1 MANIFRKKDAYID
14 RVNRSTFDLSFVNN
28 LTMKFG
34 AITPVCLLP
43 ASFGDSFQINARFN
57 LQLLPT
63 VFPIQTQLYVR
74 LHFVYVRTRTLWED
88 WMSFFGGDET
98 VTPPW
103 LDMSAFNSSVEQKS
117 KFNIPDD
124 MQTGT
129 LADYL
134 GVPTTITGSFGATSV
149 GKLLSPVLTS
159 EGSAPSFGK
168 GFFTAFATKDYSEI
182 HTLDALIAKK
192 GSAISEIMEY
202 QPENP
207 SVVHYYGFGKALMGI
222 EYKFTGD
229 QQTQNPRIILSC
241 SGFPELLEFLKTS
254 RCGYIF
260 SEDGL
265 KMTDVGKIATSS
277 VSGSDIELSFTT
289 SKPVAAFT
297 FYLVIEFD
305 FGKRQNTSDVLT
317 FTYSRKMNGV
327 YSYESG
333 IYESLRAK
341 FNSMPVQAVVRSDE
355 WTKPEYRNCPFYTVN
370 ENQLPP
376 IPLSAL
382 PFRAYEAYYNAFG
395 RDIRNNPFIVD
406 GKPEYNK
413 YVPSIKGG
421 RDTYKYQLR
430 YANWEPDAYTT
441 ALQSPQAGV
450 APLVG
455 ITSLGEATFRD
466 AAGTEYHAQLETA
479 DDGDTVTGFQVKSS
493 NAPADVVR
501 NLIGMATS
509 GISISDFRNVNSLQR
524 FLEIRIRQSPRYRN
538 LVKGLF
544 DVNLDYD
551 ELMMPEFLGGIS
563 DTIPVYK
570 VTQTTPTEGNPLGSF
585 AGQGSLQSGMRH
597 VIRKY
602 CPEDGYILGVM
613 SVVPA
618 ANYSQLL
625 PPHFTRMNLL
635 DWHFPQFNNVSYQPM
650 LYKHLCPYQAYAV
663 NPANVNN
670 VFGYQRA
677 YWDLIASFD
686 EVHGEFRGSMRN
698 FLINRVFD
706 KAPELSKDFLIV
718 NPDHVNDVFAMTSEN
733 GDKILGSIAFDITKK
748 TTIPRN
754 SIPHIE

>member
-103 LDMSAFNSSVEQKS
+103 LDVLADGNTPERKAQ
-117 KFNIPDD
+117 FNIPDD
-124 MQTGT
+124 LQTGS

-134 GVPTTITGSFGATSV
+134 GVPTTITGTYGSEIKGIRRTPFYSANKTSPFGTLIFTHLEDANASV
-149 GKLLSPVLTS
+149 GTIDKIVTKQGSPISSILVD
-159 EGSAPSFGK
+159 K
-168 GFFTAFATKDYSEI
+168 GPTT
-182 HTLDALIAKK
+182 
-192 GSAISEIMEY
+192 
-202 QPENP
+202 PN
-207 SVVHYYGFGKALMGI
+207 YYGSGTLINAVQYDFSGVQD
-222 EYKFTGD
+222 TS
-229 QQTQNPRIILSC
+229 TPVVRISLN
-241 SGFPELLEFLKTS
+241 GFPELKEFISTGRLG
-254 RCGYIF
+254 CIF
-260 SEDGL
+260 SADGS
-265 KMTDVGKIATSS
+265 VATSCLKINS
-277 VSGSDIELSFTT
+277 SAVKGEYVELSFDAGE
-289 SKPVAAFT
+289 PVSSFT
-297 FYLVIEFD
+297 FYLLIEYASS
-305 FGKRQNTSDVLT
+305 RETVSDVLT
-317 FTYSRKMNGV
+317 VSYVTSSGGYWYGIFDKFLKLFTDLSV
-327 YSYESG
+327 S
-333 IYESLRAK
+333 
-341 FNSMPVQAVVRSDE
+341 AVMSSSQ
-355 WTKPEYRNCPFYTVN
+355 WTKPEAANCPFYTSKD
-370 ENQLPP
+370 QLPP

-382 PFRAYEAYYNAFG
+382 PFRAYESYYNAFG

-406 GKPEYNK
+406 GKPEYNR
-413 YVPSIKGG
+413 YVPSLKGG
-421 RDTYKYQLR
+421 KDGYKYQLH

-441 ALQSPQAGV
+441 ALQSPQSGV

-466 AAGTEYHAQLETA
+466 ASGTEYHAQLETA
-479 DDGDTVTGFQVKSS
+479 EDGDTVTGFQMKSS
-493 NAPADVVR
+493 NAPTDVVR

-524 FLEIRIRQSPRYRN
+524 FLEIRIRQSPRYKN

-544 DVNLDYD
+544 DVDLDYD

-625 PPHFTRMNLL
+625 APHFTRMSLL
-635 DWHFPQFNNVSYQPM
+635 DWHFPQFNNISYQPM
-650 LYKHLCPYQAYAV
+650 LYKHLCPYQAFAV
-663 NPANVNN
+663 NPANLNN

-677 YWDLIASFD
+677 FWDLISSFD

-706 KAPELSKDFLIV
+706 KAPELSKDFLLV

>member
-1 MANIFRKKDAYID
+1 MANIFRKKDSYID

-43 ASFGDSFQINARFN
+43 VSFGDSFQINARFN

-98 VTPPW
+98 VTPPFM
-103 LDMSAFNSSVEQKS
+103 DPISSNATADQKS
-117 KFNIPDD
+117 EFNVLDD
-124 MQTGT
+124 LQTGT

-134 GVPTTITGSFGATSV
+134 GIPTTITGTYGRTSEAFRISYNQMKGV
-149 GKLLSPVLTS
+149 SINDALTS
-159 EGSAPSFGK
+159 TPAVEYPVFGGITPIGS
-168 GFFTAFATKDYSEI
+168 TDE
-182 HTLDALIAKK
+182 TLQDFW
-192 GSAISEIMEY
+192 S
-202 QPENP
+202 NR
-207 SVVHYYGFGKALMGI
+207 VTGKALSQSFDPTEWVG
-222 EYKFTGD
+222 
-229 QQTQNPRIILSC
+229 
-241 SGFPELLEFLKTS
+241 
-254 RCGYIF
+254 
-260 SEDGL
+260 
-265 KMTDVGKIATSS
+265 TDVGRVSNYIAVPFLFDVNSVLIDTVEFRIPTTWFSSTSGAIAMGFYNSSGGFVSGFNANDMASSVDGLNYVISTTKANLANVVQIVFWVDVRKVKTDYSKLVKVTSYNDGSGIKRGTLRSINILNSFAYVTSS
-277 VSGSDIELSFTT
+277 G
-289 SKPVAAFT
+289 
-297 FYLVIEFD
+297 
-305 FGKRQNTSDVLT
+305 Q
-317 FTYSRKMNGV
+317 
-327 YSYESG
+327 
-333 IYESLRAK
+333 
-341 FNSMPVQAVVRSDE
+341 
-355 WTKPEYRNCPFYTVN
+355 WTKPEAANCPFYT
-370 ENQLPP
+370 ENATKALPP

-406 GKPEYNK
+406 GSPEYNK
-413 YVPSIKGG
+413 YVPSLKGG
-421 RDTYKYQLR
+421 RDTYKYQLH

-441 ALQSPQAGV
+441 ALQSPQSGV

-479 DDGDTVTGFQVKSS
+479 EDGDTVTGFQVKSS

-524 FLEIRIRQSPRYRN
+524 FLEIRVRQSPRYKN

-635 DWHFPQFNNVSYQPM
+635 DWHFPQFNNISYQPM

-663 NPANVNN
+663 NPQNINN

-677 YWDLIASFD
+677 YWDLISSFD

-706 KAPELSKDFLIV
+706 KAPELSKDFLLV

>member
-88 WMSFFGGDET
+88 WMAFFGGDET
-98 VTPPW
+98 VTPPFIAP
-103 LDMSAFNSSVEQKS
+103 LATKSPTSFNVEE
-117 KFNIPDD
+117 DL
-124 MQTGT
+124 QTGS

-134 GVPTTITGSFGATSV
+134 GVPTTIVGSYGVEQRFEPKFCTESPFTGNIMSVVLSTNLETRDQAISHFNSQRGKPITSV
-149 GKLLSPVLTS
+149 LTCTYSSSENNDKRVFGYRLGALPSSSDGKSGTVYVRSLGPILAGMTTWVKPIVICCDHAS
-159 EGSAPSFGK
+159 
-168 GFFTAFATKDYSEI
+168 
-182 HTLDALIAKK
+182 
-192 GSAISEIMEY
+192 
-202 QPENP
+202 
-207 SVVHYYGFGKALMGI
+207 
-222 EYKFTGD
+222 
-229 QQTQNPRIILSC
+229 IILKTVECDISQDRQSIIFNLDK
-241 SGFPELLEFLKTS
+241 SGADKLVEVLYLAFSPIAYS
-254 RCGYIF
+254 DYHNAVYIQEA
-260 SEDGL
+260 SGVVS
-265 KMTDVGKIATSS
+265 TRITIASTPI
-277 VSGSDIELSFTT
+277 GFASFA
-289 SKPVAAFT
+289 SH
-297 FYLVIEFD
+297 
-305 FGKRQNTSDVLT
+305 
-317 FTYSRKMNGV
+317 
-327 YSYESG
+327 
-333 IYESLRAK
+333 
-341 FNSMPVQAVVRSDE
+341 E
-355 WTKPEYRNCPFYTVN
+355 WTKPVADNCPFYAPN
-370 ENQLPP
+370 ANASLPK

-382 PFRAYEAYYNAFG
+382 PFRAYESYYNAFG

-413 YVPSIKGG
+413 YVPSLKGG
-421 RDTYKYQLR
+421 RDAYKYQLH

-466 AAGTEYHAQLETA
+466 ASGAEYHAQLETA
-479 DDGDTVTGFQVKSS
+479 EDGDTVTGFQVKSS

-524 FLEIRIRQSPRYRN
+524 FLEIRVRQSPRYKN

-635 DWHFPQFNNVSYQPM
+635 DWHFPQFNNISYQPM
-650 LYKHLCPYQAYAV
+650 LYKNLCPYQAYAT
-663 NPANVNN
+663 NPENLNN

-677 YWDLIASFD
+677 YWDLISSFD

-706 KAPELSKDFLIV
+706 KAPELSQDFLLV
-718 NPDHVNDVFAMTSEN
+718 NPDHVNDVFAMTAEN

>member
-1 MANIFRKKDAYID
+1 MANIFRKKDSYID

-43 ASFGDSFQINARFN
+43 VSFGDSFQINARFN

-88 WMSFFGGDET
+88 WMSFFGGDES

-103 LDMSAFNSSVEQKS
+103 MDPFGNNSTSESKSV
-117 KFNIPDD
+117 FNIPDD
-124 MQTGT
+124 LQTGS

-134 GVPTTITGSFGATSV
+134 GIPTTLVGNYGVEKSVNVRYGVEHSGAWSGSFLFNNINGLSRDSAVSTISSLKGKSIKELGTLSPSSSGADQYLAISYRISLLNSGIENPETAFLSLRFLDIFHAKDFWRYGFFVVVNPTSSKILDV
-149 GKLLSPVLTS
+149 FTLDVLPTDAEVSYSLDLRSYTTDIDIYVVTPPRNASNVFWQDGYLIQYLGSPTYYKLLTV
-159 EGSAPSFGK
+159 GGQ
-168 GFFTAFATKDYSEI
+168 
-182 HTLDALIAKK
+182 
-192 GSAISEIMEY
+192 SAI
-202 QPENP
+202 
-207 SVVHYYGFGKALMGI
+207 
-222 EYKFTGD
+222 TD
-229 QQTQNPRIILSC
+229 Q
-241 SGFPELLEFLKTS
+241 
-254 RCGYIF
+254 
-260 SEDGL
+260 
-265 KMTDVGKIATSS
+265 
-277 VSGSDIELSFTT
+277 
-289 SKPVAAFT
+289 
-297 FYLVIEFD
+297 
-305 FGKRQNTSDVLT
+305 
-317 FTYSRKMNGV
+317 
-327 YSYESG
+327 
-333 IYESLRAK
+333 
-341 FNSMPVQAVVRSDE
+341 
-355 WTKPEYRNCPFYTVN
+355 NCPFFTSDASSS
-370 ENQLPP
+370 LPP

-406 GKPEYNK
+406 GKPEYNR
-413 YVPSIKGG
+413 YIPSVKGG
-421 RDTYKYQLR
+421 RDTYKYQLH

-466 AAGTEYHAQLETA
+466 AAGAEYHAQLETA
-479 DDGDTVTGFQVKSS
+479 EDGDTVTGFQIKSS

-524 FLEIRIRQSPRYRN
+524 FLEIRIRQSPRYKN

-570 VTQTTPTEGNPLGSF
+570 VTQTTPTEGNPLGAF

-635 DWHFPQFNNVSYQPM
+635 DWHFPQFNNISYQPM
-650 LYKHLCPYQAYAV
+650 LYKHLCPYQAYSV
-663 NPANVNN
+663 SPANINN

-677 YWDLIASFD
+677 YWDLISSFD

-698 FLINRVFD
+698 FVINRVFD
-706 KAPELSKDFLIV
+706 RAPELSTDFLLV

>member
-14 RVNRSTFDLSFVNN
+14 RVNRSAFDMSFVNN

-103 LDMSAFNSSVEQKS
+103 IDPTAENTAQGHKQ
-117 KFNIPDD
+117 FNIDD
-124 MQTGT
+124 DLQTGT

-134 GVPTTITGSFGATSV
+134 GVPTTITGTYG
-149 GKLLSPVLTS
+149 
-159 EGSAPSFGK
+159 
-168 GFFTAFATKDYSEI
+168 SEI
-182 HTLDALIAKK
+182 KGLRRTPFYSANKVSPLGTLIFTHLGNASAATGTIDKIIGKQ
-192 GSAISEIMEY
+192 GSPISSIFSDNA
-202 QPENP
+202 PAVPN
-207 SVVHYYGFGKALMGI
+207 YYGCKTTINAIQYDFSGVQSTNK
-222 EYKFTGD
+222 
-229 QQTQNPRIILSC
+229 PVVRISL
-241 SGFPELLEFLKTS
+241 SGFPQLKDFVSTG
-254 RCGYIF
+254 RLGCIF
-260 SEDGL
+260 SVDGS
-265 KMTDVGKIATSS
+265 TATSCSKIDSS
-277 VSGSDIELSFTT
+277 VLKDDYLELSFDAG
-289 SKPVAAFT
+289 SNVSSFT
-297 FYLVIEFD
+297 FYLLIEYVSS
-305 FGKRQNTSDVLT
+305 RTTESDILT
-317 FTYSRKMNGV
+317 VSYAAPAGTYW
-327 YSYESG
+327 YG
-333 IYESLRAK
+333 IFEKYLDLFSNL
-341 FNSMPVQAVVRSDE
+341 PVSAVMSSNE
-355 WTKPEYRNCPFYTVN
+355 WTKPQKENCPFYTSN
-370 ENQLPP
+370 SNLPA

-382 PFRAYEAYYNAFG
+382 PFRAYESYYNAFG

-413 YVPSIKGG
+413 YVPSTKGG
-421 RDTYKYQLR
+421 SDTYKYQLR

-466 AAGTEYHAQLETA
+466 AAGVEYHAQLETA
-479 DDGDTVTGFQVKSS
+479 DDGDTVTGFQVTSS
-493 NAPADVVR
+493 NAPTDVIH

-524 FLEIRIRQSPRYRN
+524 FLEIRVRQSPRYKN

-625 PPHFTRMNLL
+625 APHFTRMNLL
-635 DWHFPQFNNVSYQPM
+635 DWHFPQFNNISYQPM

-677 YWDLIASFD
+677 YWDLISSFD

-706 KAPELSKDFLIV
+706 KAPELSKDFLLV

>member
-1 MANIFRKKDAYID
+1 MANIFRKKDQYID

-34 AITPVCLLP
+34 AITPVCCLP
-43 ASFGDSFQINARFN
+43 VGFGDSFQINARFN

-74 LHFVYVRTRTLWED
+74 LHFVYVRTRTIWKD
-88 WMSFFGGDET
+88 WMNFFGGDES

-103 LDMSAFNSSVEQKS
+103 MNLVDDSSSS
-117 KFNIPDD
+117 KFSVADD
-124 MQTGT
+124 LQTGT

-134 GVPTTITGSFGATSV
+134 GVPTTITGTYGATSIV
-149 GKLLSPVLTS
+149 DYNNSPTITVVNPDTDKLS
-159 EGSAPSFGK
+159 ESG
-168 GFFTAFATKDYSEI
+168 
-182 HTLDALIAKK
+182 
-192 GSAISEIMEY
+192 
-202 QPENP
+202 
-207 SVVHYYGFGKALMGI
+207 YYASSIRTF
-222 EYKFTGD
+222 D
-229 QQTQNPRIILSC
+229 S
-241 SGFPELLEFLKTS
+241 LKTFLQS
-254 RCGYIF
+254 SDVFTSKFSARSASDLGTGYNAF
-260 SEDGL
+260 VMPL
-265 KMTDVGKIATSS
+265 SS
-277 VSGSDIELSFTT
+277 VSFGSVDRLSISFDFSAFSTDASAVINEIGALAIYKDLDSDDSSFLYSSEADVKGSIITFAFPESYNPADFSGGYAVLFMPWAEDSSVLTT
-289 SKPVAAFT
+289 SKWFEHVSIPAGKTYALTSLATRVLSNVSFITTDASWTKPVAA
-297 FYLVIEFD
+297 
-305 FGKRQNTSDVLT
+305 
-317 FTYSRKMNGV
+317 
-327 YSYESG
+327 
-333 IYESLRAK
+333 
-341 FNSMPVQAVVRSDE
+341 
-355 WTKPEYRNCPFYTVN
+355 NCPFYAGSSGK
-370 ENQLPP
+370 LPP

-406 GKPEYNK
+406 GKPEYNR
-413 YVPSIKGG
+413 YVPSIEGG
-421 RDTYKYQLR
+421 PDFYKYQIH

-441 ALQSPQAGV
+441 ALQSPQSGV

-466 AAGTEYHAQLETA
+466 AAGTTYSAQLETA
-479 DDGDTVTGFQVKSS
+479 EDGDTVTGFQMKSS

-524 FLEIRIRQSPRYRN
+524 FLEIRIRQSPRYKN

-570 VTQTTPTEGNPLGSF
+570 VTQTVPTENNPLGSF

-635 DWHFPQFNNVSYQPM
+635 DWHFPQFNNISYQPM
-650 LYKHLCPYQAYAV
+650 LYKHLCPYQSYAV
-663 NPANVNN
+663 NPANINN

-677 YWDLIASFD
+677 YWDLISSFD

-698 FLINRVFD
+698 FVINRVFD
-706 KAPELSKDFLIV
+706 KAPELSKDFLLV
-718 NPDHVNDVFAMTSEN
+718 NPDHVNDVFAMTAEN

>member
-74 LHFVYVRTRTLWED
+74 LHFVYVRTRTIWED

-103 LDMSAFNSSVEQKS
+103 MDILADGNTPARKAQ
-117 KFNIPDD
+117 FNIPDD
-124 MQTGT
+124 LQTGS

-134 GVPTTITGSFGATSV
+134 GVPTTITGVYGHEYESNKVGYDRLKGITFSDSLKSSPSVAHPVFPAAQVVGSPDTSISDFYVRQQLKSLSQIFVANAWAGPSV
-149 GKLLSPVLTS
+149 GYKSNYIGIPYVWNAEQISIDSIEFRIPIDWFSDLSNPFWMGFYDSTGAAVVQFSYVEFTS
-159 EGSAPSFGK
+159 ASVQGNCYVVSAPK
-168 GFFTAFATKDYSEI
+168 
-182 HTLDALIAKK
+182 
-192 GSAISEIMEY
+192 
-202 QPENP
+202 
-207 SVVHYYGFGKALMGI
+207 SVFEGV
-222 EYKFTGD
+222 
-229 QQTQNPRIILSC
+229 TQIVFWVDIRK
-241 SGFPELLEFLKTS
+241 LKTDYVRTVPVS
-254 RCGYIF
+254 SYT
-260 SEDGL
+260 DG
-265 KMTDVGKIATSS
+265 
-277 VSGSDIELSFTT
+277 SGSERGELYSIDVLNNFYYTT
-289 SKPVAAFT
+289 S
-297 FYLVIEFD
+297 
-305 FGKRQNTSDVLT
+305 TS
-317 FTYSRKMNGV
+317 N
-327 YSYESG
+327 
-333 IYESLRAK
+333 
-341 FNSMPVQAVVRSDE
+341 
-355 WTKPEYRNCPFYTVN
+355 WTKPEASNCPFYTSSGM
-370 ENQLPP
+370 PA

-395 RDIRNNPFIVD
+395 RDIRNNPFMVD

-413 YVPSIKGG
+413 YVPTVKGG
-421 RDTYKYQLR
+421 NDSYKYQLH

-441 ALQSPQAGV
+441 ALQSPQSGV

-455 ITSLGEATFRD
+455 ISSLGDATFRD

-479 DDGDTVTGFQVKSS
+479 EDGDTVTGFQVRSS

-524 FLEIRIRQSPRYRN
+524 FLEIRIRQSPRYKN

-635 DWHFPQFNNVSYQPM
+635 DWHFPQFNNISYQPM

-663 NPANVNN
+663 NPQNVNS

-706 KAPELSKDFLIV
+706 KAPELSKDFLLV
-718 NPDHVNDVFAMTSEN
+718 NPDHVNDVFAMTAEN
-733 GDKILGSIAFDITKK
+733 GDKILGSIAFEITKK

>member
-103 LDMSAFNSSVEQKS
+103 IDPTAEDTVQGHRQ
-117 KFNIPDD
+117 FNISDD
-124 MQTGT
+124 LQTGT

-134 GVPTTITGSFGATSV
+134 GVPTTITGTYGNEVQGISRTPLYSANKVSPYGTLVFTHLINVDSSANTIDKIV
-149 GKLLSPVLTS
+149 GKQGSLLSSVFVDKGPVR
-159 EGSAPSFGK
+159 P
-168 GFFTAFATKDYSEI
+168 
-182 HTLDALIAKK
+182 
-192 GSAISEIMEY
+192 
-202 QPENP
+202 N
-207 SVVHYYGFGKALMGI
+207 YYGSEVVINAFQFDFSSVQSSQHPVI
-222 EYKFTGD
+222 
-229 QQTQNPRIILSC
+229 RISLN
-241 SGFPELLEFLKTS
+241 GFPELKKFVSTGRLG
-254 RCGYIF
+254 CIF
-260 SEDGL
+260 SIDG
-265 KMTDVGKIATSS
+265 THASICSKIDESAIKGDYLELVFDTHSAISS
-277 VSGSDIELSFTT
+277 
-289 SKPVAAFT
+289 FT
-297 FYLVIEFD
+297 FYLIFQCQASSQSSADGLTVSYVTDGGGYWYGFYEKF
-305 FGKRQNTSDVLT
+305 SDLLG
-317 FTYSRKMNGV
+317 N
-327 YSYESG
+327 
-333 IYESLRAK
+333 L
-341 FNSMPVQAVVRSDE
+341 PVTAVMSSSS
-355 WTKPEYRNCPFYTVN
+355 WTKPEAGNCPFYSPSVTR
-370 ENQLPP
+370 LPA

-413 YVPSIKGG
+413 YVPSTKGG
-421 RDTYKYQLR
+421 SDIYKYQLH

-509 GISISDFRNVNSLQR
+509 GIAISDFRNVNSLQR
-524 FLEIRIRQSPRYRN
+524 FLEIRIRQSPRYKN
-538 LVKGLF
+538 LVKGLYN
-544 DVNLDYD
+544 VNLDYD

-570 VTQTTPTEGNPLGSF
+570 VTQTTPTEGNPLGAF

-635 DWHFPQFNNVSYQPM
+635 DWHFPQFNNISYQPM

-698 FLINRVFD
+698 FVINRVFD
-706 KAPELSKDFLIV
+706 KAPELSKDFLLV
-718 NPDHVNDVFAMTSEN
+718 NPDHVNDVFAMTAEN

-748 TTIPRN
+748 TTVPRN

>member
-28 LTMKFG
+28 LTIKFG
-34 AITPVCLLP
+34 AITPVCVLP
-43 ASFGDSFQINARFN
+43 ASFGDSFQIDARFN

-74 LHFVYVRTRTLWED
+74 LHFVYVRTRTLWKD
-88 WMSFFGGDET
+88 WMNFFGGDET

-103 LDMSAFNSSVEQKS
+103 IDPTAEDTLQGHAQ
-117 KFNIPDD
+117 FNIADD
-124 MQTGT
+124 LQTGS

-134 GVPTTITGSFGATSV
+134 GVPTTITGSYGR
-149 GKLLSPVLTS
+149 
-159 EGSAPSFGK
+159 
-168 GFFTAFATKDYSEI
+168 
-182 HTLDALIAKK
+182 
-192 GSAISEIMEY
+192 EY
-202 QPENP
+202 ESNKVAYDRLQG
-207 SVVHYYGFGKALMGI
+207 V
-222 EYKFTGD
+222 
-229 QQTQNPRIILSC
+229 
-241 SGFPELLEFLKTS
+241 
-254 RCGYIF
+254 IF
-260 SEDGL
+260 SDSISS
-265 KMTDVGKIATSS
+265 DPSIAYPVFPASQ
-277 VSGSDIELSFTT
+277 VSGSPDASI
-289 SKPVAAFT
+289 VT
-297 FYLVIEFD
+297 FYNRQKDKPLSQIFISNSWAGPSVGYQSDYFGVPYVWNADQVGIDTIVFRIPTKWFLDINSPFWVGFYDRSGTKVAD
-305 FGKRQNTSDVLT
+305 FSYSDFSTDAIHGDFYIVSAPKSTLAGAVQMVFWVDVRKIKKDYIRITRVTSYT
-317 FTYSRKMNGV
+317 TG
-327 YSYESG
+327 SG
-333 IYESLRAK
+333 SSTGELYDINILNYFYYTVS
-341 FNSMPVQAVVRSDE
+341 SSE
-355 WTKPEYRNCPFYTVN
+355 WTKPEAANCPFYTPSSN
-370 ENQLPP
+370 TLPP

-395 RDIRNNPFIVD
+395 RDIRNNPFIVN
-406 GKPEYNK
+406 GQPEYNK
-413 YVPSIKGG
+413 YVPSMDGG
-421 RDTYKYQLR
+421 RDTYKYQLH
-430 YANWEPDAYTT
+430 YANWESDAYTT

-479 DDGDTVTGFQVKSS
+479 EDGDTVTGFQVKSS

-524 FLEIRIRQSPRYRN
+524 FLEIRIRQSPRYKN

-602 CPEDGYILGVM
+602 CPEEGYILGVM

-635 DWHFPQFNNVSYQPM
+635 DWHFPQFNNISYQPM

-663 NPANVNN
+663 NPQNVNH

-677 YWDLIASFD
+677 YWDLISSFD

-706 KAPELSKDFLIV
+706 KAPELSKDFLLV
-718 NPDHVNDVFAMTSEN
+718 NPDHVNDVFAMTAEN

>member
-43 ASFGDSFQINARFN
+43 VSFGDSFQINARFN

-88 WMSFFGGDET
+88 WMAFFGGDET

-103 LDMSAFNSSVEQKS
+103 IDPTAENTPQGHKQ
-117 KFNIPDD
+117 FNIDD
-124 MQTGT
+124 DLQTGS

-134 GVPTTITGSFGATSV
+134 GVPTTITGSYGGAVVAARAVNLFDFKDEVPALKSPLC
-149 GKLLSPVLTS
+149 GSPVVNNLSFDSLSTILSSS
-159 EGSAPSFGK
+159 EPFSSIFISNFANTGSYGYTAPRCMCIP
-168 GFFTAFATKDYSEI
+168 FTVRYS
-182 HTLDALIAKK
+182 T
-192 GSAISEIMEY
+192 
-202 QPENP
+202 P
-207 SVVHYYGFGKALMGI
+207 
-222 EYKFTGD
+222 
-229 QQTQNPRIILSC
+229 TQNVTISVPLNRFTLLRQMIEDYDSKPIV
-241 SGFPELLEFLKTS
+241 GFAI
-254 RCGYIF
+254 Y
-260 SEDGL
+260 EDD
-265 KMTDVGKIATSS
+265 KSS
-277 VSGSDIELSFTT
+277 KLWTAQFNSSDIE
-289 SKPVAAFT
+289 
-297 FYLVIEFD
+297 
-305 FGKRQNTSDVLT
+305 GDVLT
-317 FTYSRKMNGV
+317 FDADLGKTLSTFKLCMIIEFRNELYQKDYMYSLYEVGSVTTIRAGLTQAFASQLYSSPISIV
-327 YSYESG
+327 YAST
-333 IYESLRAK
+333 
-341 FNSMPVQAVVRSDE
+341 E
-355 WTKPEYRNCPFYTVN
+355 WTKPQKENCPFYTSSPT
-370 ENQLPP
+370 ELPT
-376 IPLSAL
+376 IPLSSL
-382 PFRAYEAYYNAFG
+382 PFRAYESYYNAFG
-395 RDIRNNPFIVD
+395 RDIRNNPFFVD

-413 YVPSIKGG
+413 YVPSTKGG
-421 RDTYKYQLR
+421 RDTYKYQLH

-455 ITSLGEATFRD
+455 ITSLGEAIFRD
-466 AAGTEYHAQLETA
+466 ASGVEYRAQLETA

-493 NAPADVVR
+493 NAPTDVIS

-524 FLEIRIRQSPRYRN
+524 FLEIRIRQTPRYKN

-625 PPHFTRMNLL
+625 APHFTRMNLL
-635 DWHFPQFNNVSYQPM
+635 DWHFPQFNNISYQPM

-663 NPANVNN
+663 NPANVNH

-677 YWDLIASFD
+677 YWDLISSFD

-706 KAPELSKDFLIV
+706 KAPELSTDFLLV
-718 NPDHVNDVFAMTSEN
+718 NPDHVNDVFAMTAEN

>member
-1 MANIFRKKDAYID
+1 
-14 RVNRSTFDLSFVNN
+14 
-28 LTMKFG
+28 
-34 AITPVCLLP
+34 
-43 ASFGDSFQINARFN
+43 
-57 LQLLPT
+57 
-63 VFPIQTQLYVR
+63 
-74 LHFVYVRTRTLWED
+74 
-88 WMSFFGGDET
+88 MS
-98 VTPPW
+98 
-103 LDMSAFNSSVEQKS
+103 SNS
-117 KFNIPDD
+117 
-124 MQTGT
+124 
-129 LADYL
+129 
-134 GVPTTITGSFGATSV
+134 
-149 GKLLSPVLTS
+149 
-159 EGSAPSFGK
+159 
-168 GFFTAFATKDYSEI
+168 
-182 HTLDALIAKK
+182 
-192 GSAISEIMEY
+192 
-202 QPENP
+202 
-207 SVVHYYGFGKALMGI
+207 
-222 EYKFTGD
+222 
-229 QQTQNPRIILSC
+229 
-241 SGFPELLEFLKTS
+241 
-254 RCGYIF
+254 
-260 SEDGL
+260 
-265 KMTDVGKIATSS
+265 
-277 VSGSDIELSFTT
+277 
-289 SKPVAAFT
+289 
-297 FYLVIEFD
+297 
-305 FGKRQNTSDVLT
+305 
-317 FTYSRKMNGV
+317 
-327 YSYESG
+327 
-333 IYESLRAK
+333 
-341 FNSMPVQAVVRSDE
+341 
-355 WTKPEYRNCPFYTVN
+355 WTKPVVGNCPFYTPN
-370 ENQLPP
+370 SNLPA

-395 RDIRNNPFIVD
+395 RDIRNNPFIVN

-413 YVPSIKGG
+413 YVPSTEGG
-421 RDTYKYQLR
+421 RDIYKYQLH

-466 AAGTEYHAQLETA
+466 ASGVEYHAQLETA

-493 NAPADVVR
+493 NAPTDVIH

-613 SVVPA
+613 SIVPA

-625 PPHFTRMNLL
+625 APHFTRMNLL
-635 DWHFPQFNNVSYQPM
+635 DWHFPQFNNISYQPM

-677 YWDLIASFD
+677 YWDLISSFD

-706 KAPELSKDFLIV
+706 KAPELSKDFLLV

>member
-1 MANIFRKKDAYID
+1 MANIFRKKDSYID

-88 WMSFFGGDET
+88 WMAFFGGDET

-103 LDMSAFNSSVEQKS
+103 INMSAFNSSAEQKS
-117 KFNIPDD
+117 RFNIPDD

-134 GVPTTITGSFGATSV
+134 GIPTTITGTFGQEERFEPTFCSESPFTGNIMSVVSSTTLDTYKKALDYFTSQIKKPITSV
-149 GKLLSPVLTS
+149 LTCTYSSSESNDKKIFGYRVGALPVS
-159 EGSAPSFGK
+159 SDG
-168 GFFTAFATKDYSEI
+168 
-182 HTLDALIAKK
+182 KK
-192 GSAISEIMEY
+192 GTVYVRNLGSILAGMTSWSNPIVLLCTQEGILQSVISCQISQDRQSVFFDLDRSGTDASVKLIYIAFSPIAQSDYGRAVYLQSASGTESTRITISST
-202 QPENP
+202 P
-207 SVVHYYGFGKALMGI
+207 VGFAS
-222 EYKFTGD
+222 F
-229 QQTQNPRIILSC
+229 
-241 SGFPELLEFLKTS
+241 
-254 RCGYIF
+254 
-260 SEDGL
+260 
-265 KMTDVGKIATSS
+265 SS
-277 VSGSDIELSFTT
+277 V
-289 SKPVAAFT
+289 
-297 FYLVIEFD
+297 
-305 FGKRQNTSDVLT
+305 Q
-317 FTYSRKMNGV
+317 
-327 YSYESG
+327 
-333 IYESLRAK
+333 
-341 FNSMPVQAVVRSDE
+341 
-355 WTKPEYRNCPFYTVN
+355 WTKPDFPNCPFYTASTT
-370 ENQLPP
+370 QAPP

-413 YVPSIKGG
+413 YVPSVKGG
-421 RDTYKYQLR
+421 PDKYKYQLY

-466 AAGTEYHAQLETA
+466 ASGTEYHAQLETA

-524 FLEIRIRQSPRYRN
+524 FLEIRIRQSPRYKN

-570 VTQTTPTEGNPLGSF
+570 VTQTTPTEDNPLGSF

-602 CPEDGYILGVM
+602 CPEEGYILGVM
-613 SVVPA
+613 SIVPA

-635 DWHFPQFNNVSYQPM
+635 DWHFPQFNNISYQPM
-650 LYKHLCPYQAYAV
+650 LYKHLCPYQAFAV
-663 NPANVNN
+663 NPENINN

-677 YWDLIASFD
+677 YWDLISSFD

-706 KAPELSKDFLIV
+706 KAPELSKDFLLV

>member
-43 ASFGDSFQINARFN
+43 VSFGDSFQIDARFN

-88 WMSFFGGDET
+88 WMAFFGGDET

-103 LDMSAFNSSVEQKS
+103 LDPTAEDTPQGHLQ
-117 KFNIPDD
+117 FNIDD
-124 MQTGT
+124 DLQTGT

-134 GVPTTITGSFGATSV
+134 GVPTTITGIFGKEERFEPTFCSEPKISGNVMSV
-149 GKLLSPVLTS
+149 VSVTNLDNRNKALSYFTEKIDSPVTS
-159 EGSAPSFGK
+159 
-168 GFFTAFATKDYSEI
+168 
-182 HTLDALIAKK
+182 
-192 GSAISEIMEY
+192 
-202 QPENP
+202 
-207 SVVHYYGFGKALMGI
+207 
-222 EYKFTGD
+222 
-229 QQTQNPRIILSC
+229 ILSC
-241 SGFPELLEFLKTS
+241 TYSS
-254 RCGYIF
+254 
-260 SEDGL
+260 SEDNDKKVFGYRVGALPASSDGKKGVVYIRGL
-265 KMTDVGKIATSS
+265 GSVLAGMTQWEKPIILGVHQNGTLLKIIDCNISQDRQSIYFDLDRTGEYQYVKLIYMAFSPIAYSS
-277 VSGSDIELSFTT
+277 YSRAVSLQTIPGSASTRIVMSSTPIGYASFT
-289 SKPVAAFT
+289 S
-297 FYLVIEFD
+297 
-305 FGKRQNTSDVLT
+305 Q
-317 FTYSRKMNGV
+317 
-327 YSYESG
+327 
-333 IYESLRAK
+333 
-341 FNSMPVQAVVRSDE
+341 E
-355 WTKPEYRNCPFYTVN
+355 WTKPRKENCPFYTSN
-370 ENQLPP
+370 AALPA

-395 RDIRNNPFIVD
+395 RDIRNNPFIVN

-413 YVPSIKGG
+413 YVPSLKGG
-421 RDTYKYQLR
+421 SDTYKYQLH

-466 AAGTEYHAQLETA
+466 ASGVEYHAQLETA

-493 NAPADVVR
+493 NAPTDVIH

-524 FLEIRIRQSPRYRN
+524 FLEIRIRQTPRYKN

-625 PPHFTRMNLL
+625 APHFTRMSLL
-635 DWHFPQFNNVSYQPM
+635 DWHFPQFNNISYQPM

-663 NPANVNN
+663 NSSNVNN

-677 YWDLIASFD
+677 YWDLISSFD

-706 KAPELSKDFLIV
+706 KAPELSKDFLLV

-733 GDKILGSIAFDITKK
+733 GDKILGSIAFGITKK

>member
-103 LDMSAFNSSVEQKS
+103 MDVLSDGITPERKA

-124 MQTGT
+124 LQTGT

-134 GVPTTITGSFGATSV
+134 GVPTTLVGNYGTEKQASVDYGIEHSGAWSGSFLFDNIDGLSRDAAVSVLHSLIGQPITSFGDV
-149 GKLLSPVLTS
+149 NPSSSRANQYLAISYKLPLSESGVEKPETALLTLRFLDVYHAKDFWLYGFLVITSSTSNSIVDVVTLDVLPTSEEVSISLDVHSYTTDINVYVVTPPRNASDIFWQDDYLIQYLGNPTYYKLLSSGGL
-159 EGSAPSFGK
+159 API
-168 GFFTAFATKDYSEI
+168 T
-182 HTLDALIAKK
+182 
-192 GSAISEIMEY
+192 
-202 QPENP
+202 P
-207 SVVHYYGFGKALMGI
+207 SV
-222 EYKFTGD
+222 
-229 QQTQNPRIILSC
+229 
-241 SGFPELLEFLKTS
+241 
-254 RCGYIF
+254 
-260 SEDGL
+260 
-265 KMTDVGKIATSS
+265 
-277 VSGSDIELSFTT
+277 
-289 SKPVAAFT
+289 
-297 FYLVIEFD
+297 
-305 FGKRQNTSDVLT
+305 
-317 FTYSRKMNGV
+317 
-327 YSYESG
+327 
-333 IYESLRAK
+333 
-341 FNSMPVQAVVRSDE
+341 
-355 WTKPEYRNCPFYTVN
+355 CPFYTSSDT
-370 ENQLPP
+370 QLPA

-395 RDIRNNPFIVD
+395 RDIRNNPFLVD
-406 GKPEYNK
+406 GKPEYNR
-413 YVPSIKGG
+413 YVPSMKGG
-421 RDTYKYQLR
+421 RDVYKYQLH

-441 ALQSPQAGV
+441 ALQSPQSGI

-455 ITSLGEATFRD
+455 ISSLGEATFRD
-466 AAGTEYHAQLETA
+466 AAGVEYHAQLETA
-479 DDGDTVTGFQVKSS
+479 EDGDTVTGFQVKSS

-524 FLEIRIRQSPRYRN
+524 FLEIRIRQSPRYKN

-570 VTQTTPTEGNPLGSF
+570 VTQTTPAEGNPLGSF

-625 PPHFTRMNLL
+625 PPHFTRMSLL
-635 DWHFPQFNNVSYQPM
+635 DWHFPQFNNISYQPM
-650 LYKHLCPYQAYAV
+650 LYKHLCPYQAYAA

-698 FLINRVFD
+698 FVINRVFD
-706 KAPELSKDFLIV
+706 KAPELSKDFLLV
-718 NPDHVNDVFAMTSEN
+718 NPDHVNDVFAMTAEN

>member
-103 LDMSAFNSSVEQKS
+103 MDVLADGDTSDRKQQ
-117 KFNIPDD
+117 FNIPDD
-124 MQTGT
+124 LQTGS

-134 GVPTTITGSFGATSV
+134 GVPTTITGTFGKEERFEPTFCTESGITGNVMSIVNTTSLDSKQSASAYFTSLINSPITSV
-149 GKLLSPVLTS
+149 LSCTYSVPSSDLDKVVFGYRVGALPASSDGKSGTVYIRGLGSILS
-159 EGSAPSFGK
+159 G
-168 GFFTAFATKDYSEI
+168 
-182 HTLDALIAKK
+182 
-192 GSAISEIMEY
+192 M
-202 QPENP
+202 
-207 SVVHYYGFGKALMGI
+207 
-222 EYKFTGD
+222 
-229 QQTQNPRIILSC
+229 TQWVEPIILGAHQNST
-241 SGFPELLEFLKTS
+241 FLKLIPCTVS
-254 RCGYIF
+254 QDRQYVYFDLDRAGADVSVKIIYIAF
-260 SEDGL
+260 SPINQSDYGRTVSL
-265 KMTDVGKIATSS
+265 QT
-277 VSGSDIELSFTT
+277 VSGSVSRRIVLSSTPIGFA
-289 SKPVAAFT
+289 S
-297 FYLVIEFD
+297 
-305 FGKRQNTSDVLT
+305 
-317 FTYSRKMNGV
+317 
-327 YSYESG
+327 
-333 IYESLRAK
+333 
-341 FNSMPVQAVVRSDE
+341 FNSQK
-355 WTKPEYRNCPFYTVN
+355 WTKPEAGNCPFYVSSGM
-370 ENQLPP
+370 PA

-395 RDIRNNPFIVD
+395 RDIRNNPFIVN

-413 YVPSIKGG
+413 YVPSLKGG
-421 RDTYKYQLR
+421 RDSYKYQLH

-479 DDGDTVTGFQVKSS
+479 EDGDTVTGFQVKSS

-524 FLEIRIRQSPRYRN
+524 FLEIRVRQSPRYRN

-625 PPHFTRMNLL
+625 LPHFTRMSLL
-635 DWHFPQFNNVSYQPM
+635 DWHFPQFNNISYQPM
-650 LYKHLCPYQAYAV
+650 LYKHLCPYQAFAV
-663 NPANVNN
+663 NSANINN

-677 YWDLIASFD
+677 YWDLISSFD

-706 KAPELSKDFLIV
+706 KAPELSKDFLLV

>member
-1 MANIFRKKDAYID
+1 MASIFRKKDAYID

-43 ASFGDSFQINARFN
+43 ASFGDSFQIDARFN

-88 WMSFFGGDET
+88 WMAFFGGDET
-98 VTPPW
+98 VVPPYM
-103 LDMSAFNSSVEQKS
+103 DPSAYNSSVEQKT
-117 KFNIPDD
+117 KFNVPDD
-124 MQTGT
+124 LQTGT

-134 GVPTTITGSFGATSV
+134 GVPTTITGTYGGSSIAIRSS
-149 GKLLSPVLTS
+149 KLLSFSNPTPTGNKTLFGTDYI
-159 EGSAPSFGK
+159 AQPSFSSLKSILDSKQSFAQSFISNSNFG
-168 GFFTAFATKDYSEI
+168 GFGR
-182 HTLDALIAKK
+182 TLPA
-192 GSAISEIMEY
+192 GF
-202 QPENP
+202 
-207 SVVHYYGFGKALMGI
+207 SVVYDVSYD
-222 EYKFTGD
+222 TP
-229 QQTQNPRIILSC
+229 TQNVTLRIPLTKS
-241 SGFPELLEFLKTS
+241 PTLKE
-254 RCGYIF
+254 IF
-260 SEDGL
+260 SL
-265 KMTDVGKIATSS
+265 SAAFS
-277 VSGSDIELSFTT
+277 VSGILIYNSAGSLITT
-289 SKPVAAFT
+289 SIIHDQQLSDDN
-297 FYLVIEFD
+297 LVIPINLGSSLTSFRLV
-305 FGKRQNTSDVLT
+305 FCYFLGNTNYNTTYFYSEKEPGSTSALRGGLT
-317 FTYSRKMNGV
+317 DALSKEIQDSVV
-327 YSYESG
+327 YVEY
-333 IYESLRAK
+333 
-341 FNSMPVQAVVRSDE
+341 RSSE
-355 WTKPEYRNCPFYTVN
+355 WTKPESANCPFYTVN
-370 ENQLPP
+370 SSKLPP

-413 YVPSIKGG
+413 YVPSLKGG
-421 RDTYKYQLR
+421 SDTYKYKLH

-441 ALQSPQAGV
+441 ALQSPQAGI

-466 AAGTEYHAQLETA
+466 ASGKEYHAQLETA
-479 DDGDTVTGFQVKSS
+479 EDGDTVTGFQVSS
-493 NAPADVVR
+493 SDAPADVIR

-524 FLEIRIRQSPRYRN
+524 FLEIRIRQSPRYKN

-635 DWHFPQFNNVSYQPM
+635 DWHFPQFNNISYQPM
-650 LYKHLCPYQAYAV
+650 LYKHLCPYQAFAA
-663 NPANVNN
+663 NPDNINR

-677 YWDLIASFD
+677 YWDLISSFD

-706 KAPELSKDFLIV
+706 KAPELSKDFLLV

-733 GDKILGSIAFDITKK
+733 GDKILGSIAFGITKK

>member
-1 MANIFRKKDAYID
+1 MANIFRKKDSYID

-88 WMSFFGGDET
+88 WMAFFGGDET

-103 LDMSAFNSSVEQKS
+103 IDPAAENTAQGREQFNVFE
-117 KFNIPDD
+117 DL
-124 MQTGT
+124 QTGS

-134 GVPTTITGSFGATSV
+134 GIPTTITGTYGGSSVAVRYSDFTPFSDPTPTGNKTLYGTSYIAQSSFFSLKSILDSTQTFSQSFISNSNFGGFGRTLPVGFSV
-149 GKLLSPVLTS
+149 VYDVSYDTPSQNVVLRIPLSKSPSLREIFSLSAADSKSGVLVYNSSGSLITTTIIHNQQISDDNLVIPIDLLSPLS
-159 EGSAPSFGK
+159 SFRLVFCYFIDK
-168 GFFTAFATKDYSEI
+168 SSYNTTYFYSE
-182 HTLDALIAKK
+182 KEP
-192 GSAISEIMEY
+192 GPSASLRGGLTRSLSQEI
-202 QPENP
+202 QK
-207 SVVHYYGFGKALMGI
+207 SVVYI
-222 EYKFTGD
+222 EY
-229 QQTQNPRIILSC
+229 
-241 SGFPELLEFLKTS
+241 
-254 RCGYIF
+254 
-260 SEDGL
+260 
-265 KMTDVGKIATSS
+265 
-277 VSGSDIELSFTT
+277 
-289 SKPVAAFT
+289 
-297 FYLVIEFD
+297 
-305 FGKRQNTSDVLT
+305 
-317 FTYSRKMNGV
+317 
-327 YSYESG
+327 
-333 IYESLRAK
+333 
-341 FNSMPVQAVVRSDE
+341 RSNE
-355 WTKPEYRNCPFYTVN
+355 WTKPTRENCPFYTPDSN
-370 ENQLPP
+370 LPP

-382 PFRAYEAYYNAFG
+382 PFRAYESYYNAFG

-413 YVPSIKGG
+413 YVPSLKGG
-421 RDTYKYQLR
+421 HDTYKYRLH

-466 AAGTEYHAQLETA
+466 ASGVEYHAQLETA

-493 NAPADVVR
+493 NAPADVVH

-524 FLEIRIRQSPRYRN
+524 FLEIRVRQSPRYKN

-635 DWHFPQFNNVSYQPM
+635 DWHFPQFNNISYQPM

-663 NPANVNN
+663 NPTNVNN

-677 YWDLIASFD
+677 YWDLISSFD

-706 KAPELSKDFLIV
+706 KAPELSKDFLLV

>member
-103 LDMSAFNSSVEQKS
+103 IDPTAEDSVQGHKQ
-117 KFNIPDD
+117 FNIADD
-124 MQTGT
+124 LQTGT

-134 GVPTTITGSFGATSV
+134 GVPTTITGNFGKEERFEPTFCSEPPFTGNIMSVVSSTVLNDKQAAYDYFGSQVGKAITSV
-149 GKLLSPVLTS
+149 LTCTYSSS
-159 EGSAPSFGK
+159 EGNEKKVFGYRV
-168 GFFTAFATKDYSEI
+168 G
-182 HTLDALIAKK
+182 TL
-192 GSAISEIMEY
+192 
-202 QPENP
+202 P
-207 SVVHYYGFGKALMGI
+207 
-222 EYKFTGD
+222 
-229 QQTQNPRIILSC
+229 
-241 SGFPELLEFLKTS
+241 
-254 RCGYIF
+254 
-260 SEDGL
+260 
-265 KMTDVGKIATSS
+265 TSS
-277 VSGSDIELSFTT
+277 DGKRGVVYVRGLGSVLAGMTRWIDPLVLCCSQTGALLKVVNCGLTQDKQSIYFDLDRSGVDSAVKIIYLAFSPIAQSDYGRAVYLQSASGSVSTRITMAST
-289 SKPVAAFT
+289 PVGYA
-297 FYLVIEFD
+297 
-305 FGKRQNTSDVLT
+305 S
-317 FTYSRKMNGV
+317 
-327 YSYESG
+327 
-333 IYESLRAK
+333 
-341 FNSMPVQAVVRSDE
+341 FNSQE
-355 WTKPEYRNCPFYTVN
+355 WTKPERGNCPFYTPLPGGA
-370 ENQLPP
+370 LPP

-413 YVPSIKGG
+413 YVPSTKGG
-421 RDTYKYQLR
+421 RDLYKYQLH

-441 ALQSPQAGV
+441 ALQSPQAGI

-479 DDGDTVTGFQVKSS
+479 DDGDTVTGFQIKSS

-509 GISISDFRNVNSLQR
+509 GIAISDFRNVNSLQR
-524 FLEIRIRQSPRYRN
+524 FLEIRIRQSPRYKN
-538 LVKGLF
+538 LVKGLYN
-544 DVNLDYD
+544 VNLDYD

-570 VTQTTPTEGNPLGSF
+570 VTQTTPTEGNPLGAF

-635 DWHFPQFNNVSYQPM
+635 DWHFPQFNNISYQPM

-663 NPANVNN
+663 NPESVNN

-677 YWDLIASFD
+677 YWDLISSFD

-698 FLINRVFD
+698 FVINRVFD
-706 KAPELSKDFLIV
+706 KAPELSQDFLLV
-718 NPDHVNDVFAMTSEN
+718 NPDHVNDVFAMTAEN

-748 TTIPRN
+748 TTISRN

>member
-1 MANIFRKKDAYID
+1 MASIFRKKDSYID

-43 ASFGDSFQINARFN
+43 ASFGDSFQIDARFN

-98 VTPPW
+98 VAPPYM
-103 LDMSAFNSSVEQKS
+103 DPSAYNSSIDQKLR
-117 KFNIPDD
+117 FNIPDD
-124 MQTGT
+124 LQTGS

-134 GVPTTITGSFGATSV
+134 GIPTTITGVFGKEERFEPTFCKEGPFTGNIMSVVSSTSLDTQKKAFDYFTSQIGKPVTSV
-149 GKLLSPVLTS
+149 LTCTYSSS
-159 EGSAPSFGK
+159 EGNDKKIFGYRVGALPVSSDGKKGTVYIRGLGSILEGMTSWSYPIVLLCSQEGLLHRVISSQISQDRQSVFFDLDRTGIDAQVKLIYITFSPIAQSAYGRAVYLQSAPGTVSTRITMSSTPI
-168 GFFTAFATKDYSEI
+168 GFA
-182 HTLDALIAKK
+182 
-192 GSAISEIMEY
+192 
-202 QPENP
+202 
-207 SVVHYYGFGKALMGI
+207 
-222 EYKFTGD
+222 
-229 QQTQNPRIILSC
+229 
-241 SGFPELLEFLKTS
+241 
-254 RCGYIF
+254 
-260 SEDGL
+260 
-265 KMTDVGKIATSS
+265 
-277 VSGSDIELSFTT
+277 SFT
-289 SKPVAAFT
+289 SNK
-297 FYLVIEFD
+297 
-305 FGKRQNTSDVLT
+305 
-317 FTYSRKMNGV
+317 
-327 YSYESG
+327 
-333 IYESLRAK
+333 
-341 FNSMPVQAVVRSDE
+341 
-355 WTKPEYRNCPFYTVN
+355 WTKPESANCPFYTVSSSN
-370 ENQLPP
+370 LPP

-395 RDIRNNPFIVD
+395 RDIRNNPFMVD

-413 YVPSIKGG
+413 YVPSTKGG
-421 RDTYKYQLR
+421 PDTYKYQLH

-466 AAGTEYHAQLETA
+466 ASGNEYHAQLETA
-479 DDGDTVTGFQVKSS
+479 EDGDTVTGFQVSSS

-524 FLEIRIRQSPRYRN
+524 FLEIRIRQSPRYKN

-625 PPHFTRMNLL
+625 PPHFTRMSLL
-635 DWHFPQFNNVSYQPM
+635 DWHFPQFNNISYQPM
-650 LYKHLCPYQAYAV
+650 LYKHLCPYQAFAA
-663 NPANVNN
+663 NPDNINN

-677 YWDLIASFD
+677 YWDLISSFD

-706 KAPELSKDFLIV
+706 KAPELSKDFLLV
-718 NPDHVNDVFAMTSEN
+718 NPDHVNDVFAMTAEN

>member
-14 RVNRSTFDLSFVNN
+14 RVNRSTFDLSFINN

-43 ASFGDSFQINARFN
+43 ASFGDSFQIDARFN

-88 WMSFFGGDET
+88 WMTFFGGDET

-103 LDMSAFNSSVEQKS
+103 MNVLADGDTPERKQQ
-117 KFNIPDD
+117 FNIPDD
-124 MQTGT
+124 LQTGS

-134 GVPTTITGSFGATSV
+134 GVPTTITGSFGREFESNKVAYDRLKGVTFSENISSDPIIA
-149 GKLLSPVLTS
+149 SPV
-159 EGSAPSFGK
+159 
-168 GFFTAFATKDYSEI
+168 
-182 HTLDALIAKK
+182 
-192 GSAISEIMEY
+192 
-202 QPENP
+202 
-207 SVVHYYGFGKALMGI
+207 
-222 EYKFTGD
+222 
-229 QQTQNPRIILSC
+229 
-241 SGFPELLEFLKTS
+241 FP
-254 RCGYIF
+254 
-260 SEDGL
+260 
-265 KMTDVGKIATSS
+265 AAQ
-277 VSGSDIELSFTT
+277 VSGSPDNSISDFYNRQVEKPLSEIFI
-289 SKPVAAFT
+289 SNSWAGPSAGYQSDYFGVPFIWNADQIGIDN
-297 FYLVIEFD
+297 IEFRIPTKWFSNLDSPFWIGFYDNTGAKVTQFSYAD
-305 FGKRQNTSDVLT
+305 FTASAIQGDCYVVSAPKSAFLNTTQLVFWVDIRKLKKNYVYIERVGSYVEGPGSETGELYSINVLNNFYYT
-317 FTYSRKMNGV
+317 VSTT
-327 YSYESG
+327 
-333 IYESLRAK
+333 
-341 FNSMPVQAVVRSDE
+341 E
-355 WTKPEYRNCPFYTVN
+355 WTKPEAANCPFYTTSGI
-370 ENQLPP
+370 PA

-413 YVPSIKGG
+413 YVPSTKGG
-421 RDTYKYQLR
+421 PDSYKYQLH

-466 AAGTEYHAQLETA
+466 ATGNEYRAQLETA
-479 DDGDTVTGFQVKSS
+479 EDGDTVTGFQIRSS

-524 FLEIRIRQSPRYRN
+524 FLEIRVRQTPRYKN

-563 DTIPVYK
+563 DTIPIYK
-570 VTQTTPTEGNPLGSF
+570 VTQTTPTADNPLGAF

-625 PPHFTRMNLL
+625 APHFTRMSLL
-635 DWHFPQFNNVSYQPM
+635 DWHFPQFNNISYQPM
-650 LYKHLCPYQAYAV
+650 LYKHLCPYQAYTA
-663 NPANVNN
+663 NPAYINN

-686 EVHGEFRGSMRN
+686 EVHGEFRSSMRN
-698 FLINRVFD
+698 FVINRVFD
-706 KAPELSKDFLIV
+706 KAPELSKDFLLV
-718 NPDHVNDVFAMTSEN
+718 NPDHVNDVFAMTAEN

>member
-88 WMSFFGGDET
+88 WMEFFGGDET

-103 LDMSAFNSSVEQKS
+103 IDPTAEDTPIGHGQFNVLD
-117 KFNIPDD
+117 DL
-124 MQTGT
+124 QTGS

-134 GVPTTITGSFGATSV
+134 GVPTTITGTFGKEERFEPTFCTEAPFSGNIMSVVSSTTLDTQQKALEYFDARKGQAITSV
-149 GKLLSPVLTS
+149 LSCTYSSSENNDKKVFGYRVGALPVSSDGKKGTVYVRNLGSILAGMTS
-159 EGSAPSFGK
+159 WSAPIALCCNQEGRLIKAVTCQTSQDK
-168 GFFTAFATKDYSEI
+168 QSVFFDLDRTAD
-182 HTLDALIAKK
+182 DALVKLIYLAFSPIAQSNY
-192 GSAISEIMEY
+192 GRAVYLQSAPNTVSTRITISSTPI
-202 QPENP
+202 
-207 SVVHYYGFGKALMGI
+207 GFASFNSI
-222 EYKFTGD
+222 EW
-229 QQTQNPRIILSC
+229 
-241 SGFPELLEFLKTS
+241 
-254 RCGYIF
+254 
-260 SEDGL
+260 
-265 KMTDVGKIATSS
+265 
-277 VSGSDIELSFTT
+277 
-289 SKPVAAFT
+289 SKPEAA
-297 FYLVIEFD
+297 
-305 FGKRQNTSDVLT
+305 
-317 FTYSRKMNGV
+317 
-327 YSYESG
+327 
-333 IYESLRAK
+333 
-341 FNSMPVQAVVRSDE
+341 
-355 WTKPEYRNCPFYTVN
+355 NCPFYTASSK
-370 ENQLPP
+370 QLPA

-382 PFRAYEAYYNAFG
+382 PFRTYEAYYNAFG

-421 RDTYKYQLR
+421 RDVYKYQLH

-441 ALQSPQAGV
+441 ALQSPQAGI

-479 DDGDTVTGFQVKSS
+479 EDGDTVTGFQVKSS

-524 FLEIRIRQSPRYRN
+524 FLEIRVRQSPRYKN

-551 ELMMPEFLGGIS
+551 ALMMPEFLGGIS

-570 VTQTTPTEGNPLGSF
+570 VTQTTPTEDNPLGSF

-625 PPHFTRMNLL
+625 APHFTRMNLL
-635 DWHFPQFNNVSYQPM
+635 DWHFPQFNNISYQPM

-663 NPANVNN
+663 NPQNVNN

-677 YWDLIASFD
+677 YWDLISSFD

-706 KAPELSKDFLIV
+706 KAPELSKDFLLV
-718 NPDHVNDVFAMTSEN
+718 NPDHVNDVFAMTAEN

>member
-43 ASFGDSFQINARFN
+43 TSFGDSFQINARFN

-88 WMSFFGGDET
+88 WMRFFGGDET
-98 VTPPW
+98 VVPPW
-103 LDMSAFNSSVEQKS
+103 MDILADGNTPERKAQ
-117 KFNIPDD
+117 FNIPDD
-124 MQTGT
+124 LQTGS

-134 GVPTTITGSFGATSV
+134 GVPTTVTGTYGTSVFQLPLKRIIQQQKVNALTKEKGYNFPYRTITYSTWDELGDKYKTINFFDLFEECPVGLNGQPVIELYAMVFKYQDVTPTNSPTFIFRQRDLPQLFLDAISRGDARLLIYNDGDMTAANCVMETLPIPDSSGVIKVSHAFPNVTSVFSVALVVSSSREALNIFIQSSNDASPVELSKVVLSPDVLPYFESIALEGSFGT
-149 GKLLSPVLTS
+149 
-159 EGSAPSFGK
+159 
-168 GFFTAFATKDYSEI
+168 
-182 HTLDALIAKK
+182 
-192 GSAISEIMEY
+192 
-202 QPENP
+202 N
-207 SVVHYYGFGKALMGI
+207 
-222 EYKFTGD
+222 
-229 QQTQNPRIILSC
+229 
-241 SGFPELLEFLKTS
+241 
-254 RCGYIF
+254 
-260 SEDGL
+260 
-265 KMTDVGKIATSS
+265 
-277 VSGSDIELSFTT
+277 
-289 SKPVAAFT
+289 
-297 FYLVIEFD
+297 
-305 FGKRQNTSDVLT
+305 
-317 FTYSRKMNGV
+317 
-327 YSYESG
+327 
-333 IYESLRAK
+333 
-341 FNSMPVQAVVRSDE
+341 E
-355 WTKPEYRNCPFYTVN
+355 WTKPEAANCPFYTSSGM
-370 ENQLPP
+370 PA

-406 GKPEYNK
+406 GKPEYNR
-413 YVPSIKGG
+413 YVPSVKGG
-421 RDTYKYQLR
+421 NDSYKYQLH

-466 AAGTEYHAQLETA
+466 AAGTEYHAQLDTA
-479 DDGDTVTGFQVKSS
+479 EDGDTVTGFQIKSS

-524 FLEIRIRQSPRYRN
+524 FLEIRVRQSPRYKN

-570 VTQTTPTEGNPLGSF
+570 VTQTTPTDGNPLGSF

-635 DWHFPQFNNVSYQPM
+635 DWHFPQFNNISYQPM
-650 LYKHLCPYQAYAV
+650 LYKHLCPYQAYSV
-663 NPANVNN
+663 NPQNINN

-677 YWDLIASFD
+677 YWDLISSFD

-698 FLINRVFD
+698 FLINRVFES
-706 KAPELSKDFLIV
+706 APELSKDFLLV

>member
-103 LDMSAFNSSVEQKS
+103 IDPTAENTSQGHRQ
-117 KFNIPDD
+117 FNIADD
-124 MQTGT
+124 LQTGT

-134 GVPTTITGSFGATSV
+134 GVPTTITGSYGNEEESNKSAYDRLKGITFSDTISSNPEIGCPVFPVSQSKNNPDSSIADVYNRLKGQSLIKLFVTDSWAGPSAGYQSNYFGVPYVWNASAIGIEHIEFRIPTVWFSTYANPFWIGFYDASGNEVTNFSYEDFNSDSV
-149 GKLLSPVLTS
+149 KGDYFVV
-159 EGSAPSFGK
+159 SAPKS
-168 GFFTAFATKDYSEI
+168 
-182 HTLDALIAKK
+182 
-192 GSAISEIMEY
+192 
-202 QPENP
+202 Q
-207 SVVHYYGFGKALMGI
+207 
-222 EYKFTGD
+222 FTGVVQLVFWVD
-229 QQTQNPRIILSC
+229 VRKVKPRYAHIVRVSTYTSGSKTETGELYDVDILNN
-241 SGFPELLEFLKTS
+241 FYYT
-254 RCGYIF
+254 
-260 SEDGL
+260 
-265 KMTDVGKIATSS
+265 VTSS
-277 VSGSDIELSFTT
+277 VWD
-289 SKPVAAFT
+289 
-297 FYLVIEFD
+297 
-305 FGKRQNTSDVLT
+305 
-317 FTYSRKMNGV
+317 
-327 YSYESG
+327 
-333 IYESLRAK
+333 
-341 FNSMPVQAVVRSDE
+341 
-355 WTKPEYRNCPFYTVN
+355 KPEAANCPFYTPKAGT
-370 ENQLPP
+370 LPS

-382 PFRAYEAYYNAFG
+382 PFRAYESYYNAFG
-395 RDIRNNPFIVD
+395 RDIRNNPFVVD

-413 YVPSIKGG
+413 YVPSLKGG
-421 RDTYKYQLR
+421 SDTYKYQLH

-493 NAPADVVR
+493 NAPSDVIH

-524 FLEIRIRQSPRYRN
+524 FLEIRIRQTPRYKN

-625 PPHFTRMNLL
+625 APHFTRMNLL
-635 DWHFPQFNNVSYQPM
+635 DWHFPQFNNISYQPM
-650 LYKHLCPYQAYAV
+650 LYKHLCPYQAYV
-663 NPANVNN
+663 SNPAFVNN

-677 YWDLIASFD
+677 YWDLISSFD

-706 KAPELSKDFLIV
+706 KAPELSKDFLLV

>member
-1 MANIFRKKDAYID
+1 MANIFRKKDSYID

-43 ASFGDSFQINARFN
+43 ASFGDSFQIDARFN

-103 LDMSAFNSSVEQKS
+103 IDPTAEDTAQGHRQ
-117 KFNIPDD
+117 FNIGDD
-124 MQTGT
+124 LQTGS

-134 GVPTTITGSFGATSV
+134 GVPTTISGIFGKEERFDPTFCTEPKLSGNIMSIVSVTNLSTRQAALTYFSDNIDTNVAGVLSCTYSSSANNDKKVFGYRVGALPVSSDGKKGTVYVRNLGSVLEGMTQWGKPIVLGVRQDGILLKVMDCEVSQDKQSIYFDLDRTGEHAQVKIIYLAF
-149 GKLLSPVLTS
+149 SPIASSSYSRAITLQTVP
-159 EGSAPSFGK
+159 GSAS
-168 GFFTAFATKDYSEI
+168 T
-182 HTLDALIAKK
+182 
-192 GSAISEIMEY
+192 
-202 QPENP
+202 
-207 SVVHYYGFGKALMGI
+207 
-222 EYKFTGD
+222 
-229 QQTQNPRIILSC
+229 RIVMS
-241 SGFPELLEFLKTS
+241 PTPV
-254 RCGYIF
+254 GY
-260 SEDGL
+260 
-265 KMTDVGKIATSS
+265 A
-277 VSGSDIELSFTT
+277 SFT
-289 SKPVAAFT
+289 S
-297 FYLVIEFD
+297 
-305 FGKRQNTSDVLT
+305 Q
-317 FTYSRKMNGV
+317 
-327 YSYESG
+327 
-333 IYESLRAK
+333 
-341 FNSMPVQAVVRSDE
+341 E
-355 WTKPEYRNCPFYTVN
+355 WAKPEAGNCPFYTTSSSD
-370 ENQLPP
+370 LPA

-406 GKPEYNK
+406 GNPEYNK
-413 YVPSIKGG
+413 YVPSLKGG
-421 RDTYKYQLR
+421 RDTYKYQLH

-441 ALQSPQAGV
+441 ALQSPQAGI

-466 AAGTEYHAQLETA
+466 AAGNEYHAQLETA
-479 DDGDTVTGFQVKSS
+479 EDGDTVTGFQVKSS
-493 NAPADVVR
+493 NAPTDVVR

-524 FLEIRIRQSPRYRN
+524 FLEIRIRQSPRYKN

-625 PPHFTRMNLL
+625 APHFTRMNLL
-635 DWHFPQFNNVSYQPM
+635 DWHFPQFNNISYQPM
-650 LYKHLCPYQAYAV
+650 LYKHLCPYQAYAA

-677 YWDLIASFD
+677 YWDLISSFD

-706 KAPELSKDFLIV
+706 KAPELSKDFLLV
-718 NPDHVNDVFAMTSEN
+718 NPDHVNDVFAMTAEN

>member
-103 LDMSAFNSSVEQKS
+103 MDASAYNQNSDQKAH
-117 KFNIPDD
+117 FNIPDD
-124 MQTGT
+124 LQTGT

-134 GVPTTITGSFGATSV
+134 GVPTTITGT
-149 GKLLSPVLTS
+149 
-159 EGSAPSFGK
+159 FGK
-168 GFFTAFATKDYSEI
+168 
-182 HTLDALIAKK
+182 TLDAEYVPLDLGAPVNLKGLSRGLLIRPTPPGDIAALQKAIGGTKYTTYFSAAAVYPPDGSADTDNSSWLSYIFSAQDYHSELKKGAVIYVDFGFNFSVSDYGKKIGIFLLNNQGTILSSTITADCKLVSGTLYSFTLLRDFDTSQALTGFLVSFKKDVIVPSPVIEVVKLPNQDTYYVKK
-192 GSAISEIMEY
+192 GSV
-202 QPENP
+202 
-207 SVVHYYGFGKALMGI
+207 SVVY
-222 EYKFTGD
+222 
-229 QQTQNPRIILSC
+229 P
-241 SGFPELLEFLKTS
+241 SGT
-254 RCGYIF
+254 
-260 SEDGL
+260 
-265 KMTDVGKIATSS
+265 A
-277 VSGSDIELSFTT
+277 
-289 SKPVAAFT
+289 
-297 FYLVIEFD
+297 
-305 FGKRQNTSDVLT
+305 
-317 FTYSRKMNGV
+317 
-327 YSYESG
+327 
-333 IYESLRAK
+333 
-341 FNSMPVQAVVRSDE
+341 E
-355 WTKPEYRNCPFYTVN
+355 WTKPEYRNCPFYTVDSST
-370 ENQLPP
+370 LPP

-395 RDIRNNPFIVD
+395 RDIRNNPFMVD
-406 GKPEYNK
+406 GKPEYNR
-413 YVPSIKGG
+413 YVPSLKGG
-421 RDTYKYQLR
+421 NDTYKYQLH

-493 NAPADVVR
+493 NAPADVVK

-524 FLEIRIRQSPRYRN
+524 FLEIRIRQSPRYKN

-570 VTQTTPTEGNPLGSF
+570 VTQTTPAEGNPLGAF

-625 PPHFTRMNLL
+625 PPHFTRMSLL
-635 DWHFPQFNNVSYQPM
+635 DWHFPQFNNISYQPM
-650 LYKHLCPYQAYAV
+650 LYKHLCPYQAFSV
-663 NPANVNN
+663 NPSNLNN

-698 FLINRVFD
+698 FVINRVFD
-706 KAPELSKDFLIV
+706 KAPELSKDFLLV
-718 NPDHVNDVFAMTSEN
+718 NPDHVNDVFAMTAEN

>member
-103 LDMSAFNSSVEQKS
+103 MDVLADGDTAVRKAQ
-117 KFNIPDD
+117 FNIPDD
-124 MQTGT
+124 LQTGS

-134 GVPTTITGSFGATSV
+134 GVPTTITGTFGKEEQFAPTFCSEPKVTGNLMAIINTTSLGSKLSAYKYLNDKINTSITSV
-149 GKLLSPVLTS
+149 
-159 EGSAPSFGK
+159 
-168 GFFTAFATKDYSEI
+168 
-182 HTLDALIAKK
+182 
-192 GSAISEIMEY
+192 
-202 QPENP
+202 
-207 SVVHYYGFGKALMGI
+207 
-222 EYKFTGD
+222 
-229 QQTQNPRIILSC
+229 LSC
-241 SGFPELLEFLKTS
+241 SYSVESSDLDKVVFGYRVGSLPVSSDGKKGTVYIRDLGPVLSGMSQWGEPMILGCDQQSIFLKIIPCNVSQDGQYVYFDLDRTGADKLVRIIYIAFSPINQSNYGRAVSLQTVPGSASS
-254 RCGYIF
+254 RIV
-260 SEDGL
+260 
-265 KMTDVGKIATSS
+265 MSS
-277 VSGSDIELSFTT
+277 TPRSFASFT
-289 SKPVAAFT
+289 S
-297 FYLVIEFD
+297 
-305 FGKRQNTSDVLT
+305 Q
-317 FTYSRKMNGV
+317 
-327 YSYESG
+327 
-333 IYESLRAK
+333 
-341 FNSMPVQAVVRSDE
+341 E
-355 WTKPEYRNCPFYTVN
+355 WTKPESSNCPFYASSGM
-370 ENQLPP
+370 PA

-406 GKPEYNK
+406 NKPEYNK
-413 YVPSIKGG
+413 YVPTLKGG
-421 RDTYKYQLR
+421 PDSYKYQLH

-441 ALQSPQAGV
+441 ALQSPQAGI

-466 AAGTEYHAQLETA
+466 AAGTEYRAQLETA
-479 DDGDTVTGFQVKSS
+479 EDGDTVTGFQVRSS

-524 FLEIRIRQSPRYRN
+524 FLEIRIRQSPRYKN

-625 PPHFTRMNLL
+625 SPHFTRMNLL
-635 DWHFPQFNNVSYQPM
+635 DWHFPQFNNISYQPM

-663 NPANVNN
+663 NPQNVNN

-677 YWDLIASFD
+677 YWDLVSSFD

-706 KAPELSKDFLIV
+706 KAPELSKDFLLV

-733 GDKILGSIAFDITKK
+733 GDKILGSIAFEITKK

>member
-1 MANIFRKKDAYID
+1 MANIFRKSDSYID

-103 LDMSAFNSSVEQKS
+103 IDPTAEDTPQGHKQ
-117 KFNIPDD
+117 FNISDD
-124 MQTGT
+124 LQTGT

-134 GVPTTITGSFGATSV
+134 GIPTTITGTYGGSVSALRSEDLLNFKKIEPNSKSFLVGTSIV
-149 GKLLSPVLTS
+149 NDRQYGTLGSILSSTS
-159 EGSAPSFGK
+159 PFNKIFVTDPTVFQSYGYDTPRCICIPF
-168 GFFTAFATKDYSEI
+168 
-182 HTLDALIAKK
+182 
-192 GSAISEIMEY
+192 
-202 QPENP
+202 
-207 SVVHYYGFGKALMGI
+207 SVKY
-222 EYKFTGD
+222 ETP
-229 QQTQNPRIILSC
+229 TQNVTISVSLNRFNLLRQMIEDYNSKPRIGFVAYDNDSGQKIWGAQFNTVDIKNDILSFDADLGA
-241 SGFPELLEFLKTS
+241 S
-254 RCGYIF
+254 F
-260 SEDGL
+260 S
-265 KMTDVGKIATSS
+265 
-277 VSGSDIELSFTT
+277 
-289 SKPVAAFT
+289 AFK
-297 FYLVIEFD
+297 LCMVIEFPKEVNNKD
-305 FGKRQNTSDVLT
+305 YIHSFYEPGSSISIVAGLT
-317 FTYSRKMNGV
+317 QEFVNQLDSSPITVV
-327 YSYESG
+327 Y
-333 IYESLRAK
+333 
-341 FNSMPVQAVVRSDE
+341 RSTE
-355 WTKPEYRNCPFYTVN
+355 WTKPQKENCPFYTSKTGS
-370 ENQLPP
+370 LPS

-382 PFRAYEAYYNAFG
+382 PFRAYESYYNAFG

-413 YVPSIKGG
+413 YVPSTKGG
-421 RDTYKYQLR
+421 SDTYKYQLH

-466 AAGTEYHAQLETA
+466 AAGVEYHAQLETA

-493 NAPADVVR
+493 NAPTDVIH

-524 FLEIRIRQSPRYRN
+524 FLEIRIRQTPRYKN

-625 PPHFTRMNLL
+625 APHFTRMNLL
-635 DWHFPQFNNVSYQPM
+635 DWHFPQFNNISYQPM

-677 YWDLIASFD
+677 YWDLISSFD

-706 KAPELSKDFLIV
+706 KAPELSKDFLLV

>member
-43 ASFGDSFQINARFN
+43 VSFGDSFQINARFN

-63 VFPIQTQLYVR
+63 MFPIQTQLYVR

-88 WMSFFGGDET
+88 WMAFFGGDES

-103 LDMSAFNSSVEQKS
+103 MDPFGTNNTSDQKALFNV
-117 KFNIPDD
+117 PDD
-124 MQTGT
+124 LQTGS

-134 GVPTTITGSFGATSV
+134 GVPTTITGSYGTSIFQIPDTPLVQQKTVNALTKEKGYSLPYRTITYSTWDELGDKYRSLGFSDLFQKSPDSSV
-149 GKLLSPVLTS
+149 GQPTPELYALLFKFQGVTSTTSPQFIFRQSQLPSLFLEAISRGDVRLLVYSDASMTGSKCVMVTLPDPDPSGFIKVSPTFEAETSTFFVALVISSQRDNLGIFIQASNDASPVELNKVVLSPDVLPYFKS
-159 EGSAPSFGK
+159 IALEGS
-168 GFFTAFATKDYSEI
+168 FATAVW
-182 HTLDALIAKK
+182 T
-192 GSAISEIMEY
+192 
-202 QPENP
+202 
-207 SVVHYYGFGKALMGI
+207 
-222 EYKFTGD
+222 
-229 QQTQNPRIILSC
+229 
-241 SGFPELLEFLKTS
+241 
-254 RCGYIF
+254 
-260 SEDGL
+260 
-265 KMTDVGKIATSS
+265 
-277 VSGSDIELSFTT
+277 
-289 SKPVAAFT
+289 KPVA
-297 FYLVIEFD
+297 
-305 FGKRQNTSDVLT
+305 S
-317 FTYSRKMNGV
+317 
-327 YSYESG
+327 
-333 IYESLRAK
+333 
-341 FNSMPVQAVVRSDE
+341 
-355 WTKPEYRNCPFYTVN
+355 NCPFYTADHAA
-370 ENQLPP
+370 QLPA

-406 GKPEYNK
+406 GKSEYNR
-413 YVPSIKGG
+413 YVPSVKGG
-421 RDTYKYQLR
+421 PDNYKYQLH

-466 AAGTEYHAQLETA
+466 AAGVEYHAQLETA
-479 DDGDTVTGFQVKSS
+479 EDGDTVTGFQVKSS
-493 NAPADVVR
+493 NAPADVVK

-524 FLEIRIRQSPRYRN
+524 FLEIRIRQSPRYKN

-635 DWHFPQFNNVSYQPM
+635 DWHFPQFNNISYQPM
-650 LYKHLCPYQAYAV
+650 LYKHLCPYQAFAV

-677 YWDLIASFD
+677 YWDLISSFD

-698 FLINRVFD
+698 FVINRVFD
-706 KAPELSKDFLIV
+706 KAPELSKDFLLV
-718 NPDHVNDVFAMTSEN
+718 NPDHVNDVFAMTAEN

>member
-1 MANIFRKKDAYID
+1 MANIFRKKDSYID

-103 LDMSAFNSSVEQKS
+103 LDVLSDGSTPERKAQ
-117 KFNIPDD
+117 FNIPDD
-124 MQTGT
+124 LQTGT

-134 GVPTTITGSFGATSV
+134 GVPTTITGTYGQTSEAFRISYNQMKGV
-149 GKLLSPVLTS
+149 SINNALTS
-159 EGSAPSFGK
+159 TPAVEYPVFGGITPTGS
-168 GFFTAFATKDYSEI
+168 TDE
-182 HTLDALIAKK
+182 TLQDFWA
-192 GSAISEIMEY
+192 
-202 QPENP
+202 NR
-207 SVVHYYGFGKALMGI
+207 VTDKALSRSFDPTEWVGVDVGRVSNYIAVPFLFDVNSVQIDTVEFRIPTTWFSSTSGAIAMGF
-222 EYKFTGD
+222 YNSSGGFV
-229 QQTQNPRIILSC
+229 
-241 SGFPELLEFLKTS
+241 SGF
-254 RCGYIF
+254 
-260 SEDGL
+260 DAND
-265 KMTDVGKIATSS
+265 MTSS
-277 VSGSDIELSFTT
+277 VDGLNYVVSTEKANLANVVQIVFWVDVRKVKTDYSKLVKVTSYNDGSGVKRGTLRSINILNSFVYVT
-289 SKPVAAFT
+289 S
-297 FYLVIEFD
+297 
-305 FGKRQNTSDVLT
+305 
-317 FTYSRKMNGV
+317 
-327 YSYESG
+327 SG
-333 IYESLRAK
+333 
-341 FNSMPVQAVVRSDE
+341 Q
-355 WTKPEYRNCPFYTVN
+355 WTKPEVANCPFYTTDSKR
-370 ENQLPP
+370 LPA

-406 GKPEYNK
+406 GKPEYNR
-413 YVPSIKGG
+413 YVPSVKGG
-421 RDTYKYQLR
+421 SDTYKYQLH

-466 AAGTEYHAQLETA
+466 AAGVEYHAQLETA
-479 DDGDTVTGFQVKSS
+479 EDGDTVTGFQVKSS

-524 FLEIRIRQSPRYRN
+524 FLEIRIRQSPRYKN

-570 VTQTTPTEGNPLGSF
+570 VTQTTPTEDNPLGAF

-635 DWHFPQFNNVSYQPM
+635 DWHFPQFNNISYQPM

-663 NPANVNN
+663 NPENVNN

-677 YWDLIASFD
+677 YWDLISSFD

-706 KAPELSKDFLIV
+706 KAPELSKDFLLV

-733 GDKILGSIAFDITKK
+733 GDKILGSIAFEITKK

>member
-103 LDMSAFNSSVEQKS
+103 LDVTAEDTAQGHRQ
-117 KFNIPDD
+117 FNIADD
-124 MQTGT
+124 LQTGT

-134 GVPTTITGSFGATSV
+134 GVPTTITGIFGKEERFEPTFCSEPKITGNVMSVVGVTNLTSRQSAFDYFTEKIDSPATSV
-149 GKLLSPVLTS
+149 LSCTYSPS
-159 EGSAPSFGK
+159 EGNDKKVFGYRVGALPASSDGKK
-168 GFFTAFATKDYSEI
+168 GTVYVRGLGSVLAGMTQWGKPIVLGVHQTGTLLKVMDCEVSQDRQSIYFDLDRTGVHSQVKIIYLAFSPISQSDYSRAV
-182 HTLDALIAKK
+182 TL
-192 GSAISEIMEY
+192 
-202 QPENP
+202 
-207 SVVHYYGFGKALMGI
+207 
-222 EYKFTGD
+222 
-229 QQTQNPRIILSC
+229 QTVP
-241 SGFPELLEFLKTS
+241 G
-254 RCGYIF
+254 
-260 SEDGL
+260 
-265 KMTDVGKIATSS
+265 S
-277 VSGSDIELSFTT
+277 VSTRIVMSSTPIGYASFA
-289 SKPVAAFT
+289 S
-297 FYLVIEFD
+297 
-305 FGKRQNTSDVLT
+305 Q
-317 FTYSRKMNGV
+317 
-327 YSYESG
+327 
-333 IYESLRAK
+333 
-341 FNSMPVQAVVRSDE
+341 E
-355 WTKPEYRNCPFYTVN
+355 WTKPEAGNCPFYTPN
-370 ENQLPP
+370 TQLPA

-382 PFRAYEAYYNAFG
+382 PFRAYESYYNAFG

-406 GKPEYNK
+406 GKPEYNR
-413 YVPSIKGG
+413 YVPSVKGG
-421 RDTYKYQLR
+421 RDTYKYQLH

-441 ALQSPQAGV
+441 ALQSPQSGI

-466 AAGTEYHAQLETA
+466 ASGVEYRAQLETA
-479 DDGDTVTGFQVKSS
+479 EDGDTVTGFQVKSS

-524 FLEIRIRQSPRYRN
+524 FLEIRIRQSPRYKN

-625 PPHFTRMNLL
+625 APHFTRMNLL
-635 DWHFPQFNNVSYQPM
+635 DWHFPQFNNISYQPM

-677 YWDLIASFD
+677 YWDLISSFD

-706 KAPELSKDFLIV
+706 KAPELSKDFLLV

-733 GDKILGSIAFDITKK
+733 GDKILGSIAFEITKK
-748 TTIPRN
+748 TSIPRN

>member
-1 MANIFRKKDAYID
+1 MANIFRKKDSYID

-103 LDMSAFNSSVEQKS
+103 MDPTAEDTTQGHKQ
-117 KFNIPDD
+117 FNINDD
-124 MQTGT
+124 LQTGT

-134 GVPTTITGSFGATSV
+134 GVPTTITGSYGTSV
-149 GKLLSPVLTS
+149 FQLPLKPIIQQQTVNALTKEKGYNLPYRTRTYSTWAEFGDKYKTLDFSDLFEECPVRLVGQPAVELYAIVFKYQNVSATASPTFIFRQQDLPQLFLDAISRGDARLLIYNDDTMSAASSSMETIPLPDSSGVIKVSHTFSNASSNFSVALVISSSREALNIFVQSSNDASPVELSSVVLSPVVLPYFKS
-159 EGSAPSFGK
+159 ISLEGS
-168 GFFTAFATKDYSEI
+168 FAS
-182 HTLDALIAKK
+182 
-192 GSAISEIMEY
+192 
-202 QPENP
+202 
-207 SVVHYYGFGKALMGI
+207 
-222 EYKFTGD
+222 
-229 QQTQNPRIILSC
+229 QQW
-241 SGFPELLEFLKTS
+241 
-254 RCGYIF
+254 
-260 SEDGL
+260 
-265 KMTDVGKIATSS
+265 
-277 VSGSDIELSFTT
+277 
-289 SKPVAAFT
+289 SKPEA
-297 FYLVIEFD
+297 
-305 FGKRQNTSDVLT
+305 G
-317 FTYSRKMNGV
+317 
-327 YSYESG
+327 
-333 IYESLRAK
+333 
-341 FNSMPVQAVVRSDE
+341 
-355 WTKPEYRNCPFYTVN
+355 NCPFYTSSI
-370 ENQLPP
+370 NQFPA

-413 YVPSIKGG
+413 YVPSLKGG
-421 RDTYKYQLR
+421 RDIYKYQLH

-479 DDGDTVTGFQVKSS
+479 EDGDTVTGFQVKSS

-524 FLEIRIRQSPRYRN
+524 FLEIRVRQSPRYKN

-635 DWHFPQFNNVSYQPM
+635 DWHFPQFNNISYQPM
-650 LYKHLCPYQAYAV
+650 LYKHLCPYQAFAV
-663 NPANVNN
+663 NPQNINN

-677 YWDLIASFD
+677 YWDLISSFD

-706 KAPELSKDFLIV
+706 KAPDLSKDFLLV

-733 GDKILGSIAFDITKK
+733 GDKILGSIAFEITKK